1 MPTRLALKGAI
12 AFLRALGPARAS
24 SLAGSVAAAIGPHL
38 GPSRIADRNLAAA
51 LPDLTP
57 AARKRIIAQVWRNLG
72 RNVGELPHLAALT
85 RNGQGP
91 GWELAGAENL
101 PQGQAIFF
109 SAHCGNWEMILPIA
123 AQLGLAVSGAYR
135 RASNPAVEDVIQG
148 LRAAAHG
155 DQVTMFPKGAA
166 GARAALAHLA
176 QGGSLGLLV
185 DQKMNDGIAVPFF
198 GRPAMT
204 ATAPAQFALRFN
216 LPLVPVRVE
225 RIGPARL
232 RLICEAPL
240 AVPRT
245 GDRATDILAIT
256 TALNARVEAWV
267 RADPGSWLW
276 LHRRWPKPERRPAS
290 T

>member
-1 MPTRLALKGAI
+1 
-12 AFLRALGPARAS
+12 LRALGPERAS
-24 SLAGSVAAAIGPHL
+24 TLAGGVAAAIGPHL
-38 GPSRIADRNLAAA
+38 GPSRIADRNLAFA
-51 LPDLTP
+51 LPDLAPP
-57 AARKRIIAQVWRNLG
+57 ARRRIIAQVWRNLG
-72 RNVGELPHLAALT
+72 CNVGELPHLAALK
-85 RNGQGP
+85 RNAQGP
-91 GWELAGAENL
+91 GWELAGEENL

-135 RASNPAVEDVIQG
+135 RASNPAVEDVIQS
-148 LRAAAHG
+148 LRIAAHG
-155 DQVTMFPKGAA
+155 DHVTMFPKGAA
-166 GARAALAHLA
+166 GARAAIAHLA
-176 QGGSLGLLV
+176 RGGSLGLLV

-216 LPLVPVRVE
+216 LPLVPIRIQ

-232 RLICEAPL
+232 RLICEPPL

-245 GDRATDILAIT
+245 GDRTADIRAIT
-256 TALNARVEAWV
+256 TALTARVETWV
-267 RADPGSWLW
+267 RTDPGSWLW
-276 LHRRWPKPERRPAS
+276 LHRRWPKPERPPVP